1 MKNNN
6 KRIKTMRNNVII
18 LTIAICMLHLLF
30 TNIFASKELDT
41 KEYVVMRGE
50 TLWSIAE
57 GLYSEENSDIQKIV
71 YDIKDVNNMSE
82 SIVYEGQIINLPVYL

>member
-1 MKNNN
+1 
-6 KRIKTMRNNVII
+6 MRNNIII
-18 LTIAICMLHLLF
+18 LSVAICLLNLLF
-30 TNIFASKELDT
+30 TNIFASKEIDT

-57 GLYSEENSDIQKIV
+57 DLYSEENTDIQKII

-82 SIVYEGQIINLPVYL
+82 SIVYEGQTINLPIYL

>member
-1 MKNNN
+1 MKRNN
-6 KRIKTMRNNVII
+6 KRIKTMRNNIII
-18 LTIAICMLHLLF
+18 LFIAIFILHLLF
-30 TNIFASKELDT
+30 TNIFASKDFNT

-71 YDIKDVNNMSE
+71 YDIKDVNNMTE
-82 SIVYEGQIINLPVYL
+82 SIVYEGQTISIPVYL